1 MRESVINYVIQRF
14 CHFERC
20 DINPG
25 NSYKEAISVFL
36 AWTVPA
42 FIFVL
47 WASNFYPEV
56 KLYHDAITEGI
67 GPNLWN
73 VIGSF
78 GFFSFGIAMIFSNHT
93 GPALVADKVLSNA
106 YAIGCLN
113 FGLLSGQWCFLL
125 STEDLIW
132 WQRGFFGVTSGLLMV
147 IVFFY
152 NFILWYLSF
161 FVKNEHTGKS
171 VFLTKLGQVHLGW
184 RVSIGLTFNLI
195 VSLIFLTE
203 S

>member
-113 FGLLSGQWCFLL
+113 FGLLSGQW
-125 STEDLIW
+125 
-132 WQRGFFGVTSGLLMV
+132 
-147 IVFFY
+147 
-152 NFILWYLSF
+152 
-161 FVKNEHTGKS
+161 
-171 VFLTKLGQVHLGW
+171 
-184 RVSIGLTFNLI
+184 
-195 VSLIFLTE
+195 
-203 S
+203 